1 LIFIDTETTGLLKP
15 DAASLHL
22 QPYITEIYVV
32 KLTDKLSFID
42 EFETLIKPPIPIPDE
57 TSKVSGI
64 TNELVANAPKFIE
77 VYDRLVDL
85 FMGERITVGHNVS
98 FDLGVLWS
106 ELARHRLEFHFPW
119 SPTWLC
125 TVEKSTSI
133 KHKRLSL
140 KDLHML
146 ATGHA
151 HEDAHRAKSDV
162 LAMIRCYQWMEQKG
176 LI

>member
-1 LIFIDTETTGLLKP
+1 LIFIDTETTRLLKP

-22 QPYITEIYVV
+22 QPYLVEIYAI

-42 EFETLIKPPIPIPDE
+42 DINTLIRPPIPIPDE
-57 TSKVSGI
+57 ASKVNGI
-64 TNELVANAPKFIE
+64 TNDMVASAPKFIE
-77 VYDRLVDL
+77 VYDDLVNL
-85 FMGERITVGHNVS
+85 FIGERTTVGHNVS
-98 FDLGVLWS
+98 FDLGILWT

-119 SPTWLC
+119 SPRWVC
-125 TVEKSTSI
+125 TVEKSTTI

-140 KDLHML
+140 KDLHTL
-146 ATGHA
+146 ATGHP

-162 LAMIRCYQWMEQKG
+162 LATIRCYQWLETKG